1 MHTPLPQGTK
11 SPVLE
16 GGHHWGAMLELL
28 PMSPYSQPHP
38 CCRGR
43 SSALAYQQ
51 PLLVFAQ
58 PLRPQAPPP
67 PPGQGS
73 GLAQHKA
80 GQQSVPAGMEAGD
93 GKEESLQ
100 PMALSRFQLSEEY
113 GFLLPNPLV
122 GHGRAL
128 GSAC

>member
-1 MHTPLPQGTK
+1 MPCWSFSPCPHTH
-11 SPVLE
+11 SPIPAAGAGAQHLLISNLYSCLLSPS
-16 GGHHWGAMLELL
+16 GHRH
-28 PMSPYSQPHP
+28 
-38 CCRGR
+38 
-43 SSALAYQQ
+43 
-51 PLLVFAQ
+51 
-58 PLRPQAPPP
+58 PPP

>member
-1 MHTPLPQGTK
+1 
-11 SPVLE
+11 
-16 GGHHWGAMLELL
+16 
-28 PMSPYSQPHP
+28 
-38 CCRGR
+38 
-43 SSALAYQQ
+43 
-51 PLLVFAQ
+51 
-58 PLRPQAPPP
+58 
-67 PPGQGS
+67 
-73 GLAQHKA
+73 
-80 GQQSVPAGMEAGD
+80 MEAGD